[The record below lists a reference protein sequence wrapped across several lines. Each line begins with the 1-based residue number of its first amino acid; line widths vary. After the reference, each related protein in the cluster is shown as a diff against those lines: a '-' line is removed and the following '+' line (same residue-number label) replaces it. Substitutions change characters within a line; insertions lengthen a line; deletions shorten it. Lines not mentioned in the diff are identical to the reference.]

1 MNSWKNGNI
10 KPDIYDLLDT
20 LSLEMKEQL
29 LEYLEADIRAA
40 KAAPPKTYLEEQ
52 WQEMERLFKN
62 LDYESYLDDQVE
74 FCEIMDICEELI
86 NSGELKNE
94 PVEIRQK
101 VIENI
106 ISNDMYDCYGVY
118 DYMSELLKALIVTP
132 EEKLQ
137 TADRIFEIGSDSMK
151 EEWSEYY
158 RGCDRKKQYFA
169 YVEQHLKDK
178 QKPYLELIDY
188 CLKEG
193 DRDRAVR
200 IAEQG
205 LKKCRDDQTDL
216 ILFLIRCAREDG
228 NEKRELQLLRGAKT
242 RRAVNMS
249 IITEMLGGCS
259 LKD

>member
-29 LEYLEADIRAA
+29 LEYLVADIRAA

-101 VIENI
+101 VIENG
-106 ISNDMYDCYGVY
+106 SVQ
-118 DYMSELLKALIVTP
+118 
-132 EEKLQ
+132 EK
-137 TADRIFEIGSDSMK
+137 
-151 EEWSEYY
+151 
-158 RGCDRKKQYFA
+158 C
-169 YVEQHLKDK
+169 
-178 QKPYLELIDY
+178 
-188 CLKEG
+188 
-193 DRDRAVR
+193 
-200 IAEQG
+200 
-205 LKKCRDDQTDL
+205 
-216 ILFLIRCAREDG
+216 
-228 NEKRELQLLRGAKT
+228 
-242 RRAVNMS
+242 
-249 IITEMLGGCS
+249 
-259 LKD
+259 